1 MKNATN
7 KMTTQTL
14 SLRHQGN
21 DIFKR
26 GMYAENGWKMQSII
40 FTMLHT
46 MTIIVAH
53 ALYSA
58 KQLSRYE
65 RSSPTW
71 DIKIWGIIKSIHK

>member
-1 MKNATN
+1 MKNATI

-14 SLRHQGN
+14 SLRHQEKETFLKG
-21 DIFKR
+21 R
-26 GMYAENGWKMQSII
+26 MYAENGWKMQSII

-58 KQLSRYE
+58 KQLSHDTKDR
-65 RSSPTW
+65 RRRGT
-71 DIKIWGIIKSIHK
+71 